1 MSVVHVKKQ
10 AAEAD
15 QMIEELNKAA
25 KATQGEA
32 EDPTPEGEVQ
42 AVTEGEHEA
51 QLAEVDQ
58 GVAAETGEQPV
69 EPEVGDWQAQAQLW
83 EQRYRSLN
91 GMIQSRDRQIQQL
104 HELLAAMQHQHG
116 TPTVSSQS
124 EATATPQTQYITK
137 EDEDSYGADL
147 VDMARRAGRQESA
160 ALVDEV
166 RREMAEMRAAL
177 QGVSQVSRVTVQER
191 FESRLDKL
199 TDNSWRETDSNPE
212 FIAWL
217 QSSPARNRVFAE
229 GVQSRD
235 ATTVADFF
243 NDFAKLAQAEQARTI
258 RPVEARL
265 RRLEKQV
272 APGKSKA
279 GTTPSSQAGEA
290 KQWTRSEIAKL
301 YANKRSYN
309 ADEFNKLERDI
320 AAAQREGRVDFNR

>member
-25 KATQGEA
+25 QASQETPA
-32 EDPTPEGEVQ
+32 DPTPEGEEPV
-42 AVTEGEHEA
+42 VTEGEHDA

-58 GVAAETGEQPV
+58 GVATETGEQPV
-69 EPEVGDWQAQAQLW
+69 EPEEGDWQAQAQLW

-104 HELLAAMQHQHG
+104 HELLAAMQEQQG
-116 TPTVSSQS
+116 
-124 EATATPQTQYITK
+124 TATTAQKEASTPEQYITK

-160 ALVDEV
+160 ALVDDL

-191 FESRLDKL
+191 FEGKLDKL
-199 TDNSWRETDSNPE
+199 TKNTWRETDANPE

-217 QSSPARNRVFAE
+217 QASPARNRVFAE

-243 NDFAKLAQAEQARTI
+243 NDFAKLASIEQARME
-258 RPVEARL
+258 RPMQARMN
-265 RRLEKQV
+265 RLEKQV

-279 GTTPSSQAGEA
+279 GTTPNSQAGEA

-301 YANKRSYN
+301 YATKRQYS
-309 ADEFNKLERDI
+309 ADEFNKLERDV

>member
-25 KATQGEA
+25 RADQEA
-32 EDPTPEGEVQ
+32 PENPTPEGEGQMVS
-42 AVTEGEHEA
+42 EGEHEA

-69 EPEVGDWQAQAQLW
+69 EPDEGDWRAQAQLW

-104 HELLAAMQHQHG
+104 HELLASMQEQQG
-116 TPTVSSQS
+116 ASATPKIDTATSSQ
-124 EATATPQTQYITK
+124 QFITK

-160 ALVDEV
+160 ALVDEL

-191 FESRLDKL
+191 FESKLDKL
-199 TDNSWRETDSNPE
+199 TKNTWRAIDSDPE

-243 NDFAKLAQAEQARTI
+243 NDFAKLASIELARTERPVQAR
-258 RPVEARL
+258 L
-265 RRLEKQV
+265 NRLEKQV

-279 GTTPSSQAGEA
+279 GAAPSSQAGEA

-301 YANKRSYN
+301 YANKKQYT
-309 ADEFNKLERDI
+309 AEEFNKLERDV